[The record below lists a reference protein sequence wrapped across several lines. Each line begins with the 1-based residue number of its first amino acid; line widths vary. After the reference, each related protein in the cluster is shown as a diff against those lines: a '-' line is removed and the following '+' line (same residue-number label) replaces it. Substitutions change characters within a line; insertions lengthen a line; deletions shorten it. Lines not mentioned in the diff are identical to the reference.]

1 MPQRLSR
8 EFTVDR
14 TVQGQREAGELARN
28 VRARVTYGRPMIDSE
43 LTPQLYQTLPVEN
56 RELIPGVRAAI
67 PRAVARRSTED
78 LREKRERAKMYKEDS
93 RSFQQ
98 GSIFSAG
105 PADAF
110 FGFDPDR
117 GYTERNY
124 YTAAEREMQAAE
136 EYWRN
141 QIAERV
147 RHDRG
152 EFTDSLRYARVLE
165 TGGSQTQRR
174 ERRAEAQQQ
183 NTVRNMLNLP
193 TRLMLTDGNVMT
205 TVREPPVVIE
215 VD

>member
-1 MPQRLSR
+1 M
-8 EFTVDR
+8 DR
-14 TVQGQREAGELARN
+14 TVQGRREAGELARN
-28 VRARVTYGRPMIDSE
+28 VRPRITSGRKIRDSDIA
-43 LTPQLYQTLPVEN
+43 PQLYQALPVEN

-67 PRAVARRSTED
+67 PRAVARRST
-78 LREKRERAKMYKEDS
+78 
-93 RSFQQ
+93 
-98 GSIFSAG
+98 
-105 PADAF
+105 
-110 FGFDPDR
+110 
-117 GYTERNY
+117 
-124 YTAAEREMQAAE
+124 AE

-141 QIAERV
+141 QLAERV

-205 TVREPPVVIE
+205 TVRREPPVVIE

>member
-1 MPQRLSR
+1 
-8 EFTVDR
+8 
-14 TVQGQREAGELARN
+14 
-28 VRARVTYGRPMIDSE
+28 
-43 LTPQLYQTLPVEN
+43 
-56 RELIPGVRAAI
+56 
-67 PRAVARRSTED
+67 
-78 LREKRERAKMYKEDS
+78 
-93 RSFQQ
+93 
-98 GSIFSAG
+98 
-105 PADAF
+105 
-110 FGFDPDR
+110 
-117 GYTERNY
+117 
-124 YTAAEREMQAAE
+124 MQAAE

-141 QIAERV
+141 QLAERV

-205 TVREPPVVIE
+205 TVRREPPVVIE

>member
-1 MPQRLSR
+1 M
-8 EFTVDR
+8 DR
-14 TVQGQREAGELARN
+14 TVQGRREAGELARN

-67 PRAVARRSTED
+67 PRAVARQSTED
-78 LREKRERAKMYKEDS
+78 ILSRRERVRMSNEDS
-93 RSFQQ
+93 RSMPKGSVYFGQ
-98 GSIFSAG
+98 GIPFFA
-105 PADAF
+105 PDAD
-110 FGFDPDR
+110 DV
-117 GYTERNY
+117 YTERNY
-124 YTAAEREMQAAE
+124 RHTRSEIEAQIQANREQLAERIRQE
-136 EYWRN
+136 R
-141 QIAERV
+141 IA
-147 RHDRG
+147 
-152 EFTDSLRYARVLE
+152 DSLRYARVLE
-165 TGGSQTQRR
+165 ASGSQTQRR

>member
-14 TVQGQREAGELARN
+14 TVQGRREAGELARN

-43 LTPQLYQTLPVEN
+43 LHPQLYQTLPVEN

-67 PRAVARRSTED
+67 PRAVARRST
-78 LREKRERAKMYKEDS
+78 
-93 RSFQQ
+93 
-98 GSIFSAG
+98 
-105 PADAF
+105 
-110 FGFDPDR
+110 
-117 GYTERNY
+117 
-124 YTAAEREMQAAE
+124 AE

-141 QIAERV
+141 QLAERV

-205 TVREPPVVIE
+205 TVRREPPVVIE